1 MYQIWPI
8 VFQYTRSILNFAPK
22 LFNTSFNIIDFL
34 QQVSLF
40 SIFYLFLNYQDLK
53 DDILKAE
60 MGAARSILEKS
71 TMMLLT
77 TSKVNK
83 RLQQESSCLL
93 VSKSGRQQDE
103 EIFGSRSFFYT
114 AALSLLTHCFCNY
127 GRFLV
132 TDLLEAPRLQICQG
146 QQRRCLQEN
155 ERSHGNNNISST
167 R

>member
-34 QQVSLF
+34 QQVSLR

-103 EIFGSRSFFYT
+103 EIFGLRSFFLCCCT
-114 AALSLLTHCFCNY
+114 QSLHCFCNY
-127 GRFLV
+127 DHFLV

-155 ERSHGNNNISST
+155 ERSHGHDNISST